1 MPADLKSNKKLTT
14 DRKVVVF
21 LLGFTL
27 VNGRLIDK
35 KPAVN
40 YL

>member
-14 DRKVVVF
+14 DRKAVVF

-27 VNGRLIDK
+27 INGWLIDK
-35 KPAVN
+35 KHAC
-40 YL
+40 